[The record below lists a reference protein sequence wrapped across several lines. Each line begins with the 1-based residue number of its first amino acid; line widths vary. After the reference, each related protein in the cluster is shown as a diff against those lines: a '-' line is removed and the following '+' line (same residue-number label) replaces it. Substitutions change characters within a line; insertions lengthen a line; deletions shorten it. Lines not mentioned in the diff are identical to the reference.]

1 MTPLRSLYLF
11 LFSAPFLKKF
21 TAYGFLILIG
31 YALSDFLILF
41 FMTFL
46 FAYIFLETGT
56 FLAQKIHDWGIAG
69 KPDRTHRIARKYATT
84 NIVVTL
90 LYIFFVGIVI
100 FIFVNILPQIGNEL
114 KWFLKDA
121 PRIAAQGQDFIKKIE
136 ESTSIDLG
144 INEMIGQIM
153 SSQNLESI
161 WQKAFWHIANA
172 GIFFTKFLISLLL
185 SYIFIIDRVR
195 VGNFLSRIRNGNFRF
210 LYDEW
215 TIVAKK
221 IGSGFWVIFKAQ
233 SIIAC
238 VNALL
243 TTIGLIIISVMQGGH
258 MFPFIFTLSLI
269 VFICGFIPVFGTFL
283 SGIPIIIIGY
293 GYGSWNGDSMNI
305 VIACVIMI
313 AIVHIVEAYYL
324 NPKIVSSYV
333 HFPIFITFLILL
345 ISEHLLG
352 LIWLLIGVPLFSI
365 FMSIIEDIDNAIDR
379 SKKKKNTHL
388 PDTST

>member
-21 TAYGFLILIG
+21 TAYGLLIMIG

-56 FLAQKIHDWGIAG
+56 FLARKIHEWGIAG

-90 LYIFFVGIVI
+90 LYILFVGIVI

-121 PRIAAQGQDFIKKIE
+121 PRIATQGQDFIKQIE

-153 SSQNLESI
+153 SSENLENI
-161 WQKAFWHIANA
+161 GQKAFGYIANA
-172 GIFFTKFLISLLL
+172 GIFFTKFLISLVL

-221 IGSGFWVIFKAQ
+221 IGSGFGVIFKAQ
-233 SIIAC
+233 SLIAC
-238 VNALL
+238 VNAIL
-243 TTIGLIIISVMQGGH
+243 TTIGLIIISIMQGGH

-283 SGIPIIIIGY
+283 SGIPILIIGY
-293 GYGSWNGDSMNI
+293 GYGSGNGDGMSI
-305 VIACVIMI
+305 VIACIIMI
-313 AIVHIVEAYYL
+313 TLVHIVEAYYL

-345 ISEHLLG
+345 IAEHLFG
-352 LIWLLIGVPLFSI
+352 LIGLLIGVPLFSI